1 MEHLFSSQTLFK
13 NDLACLMRQQSE
25 AGNDSDSIFLDD
37 TEVVEEFILFLRHRD
52 QIALLN
58 DLELER
64 EEIIKNMW
72 LFSLATLNQ
81 STAQFLESVLL
92 DEGEIEIFFLD
103 IAEHLNAVQY

>member
-1 MEHLFSSQTLFK
+1 MNHIVSSHSLLK
-13 NDLACLMRQQSE
+13 NDLAHALRQH
-25 AGNDSDSIFLDD
+25 NDDDSIFSDD
-37 TEVVEEFILFLRHRD
+37 TGVAEEFIQFILHRH
-52 QIALLN
+52 QMSLLS
-58 DLELER
+58 DLSTER

-72 LFSLATLNQ
+72 LFSLATQNQ